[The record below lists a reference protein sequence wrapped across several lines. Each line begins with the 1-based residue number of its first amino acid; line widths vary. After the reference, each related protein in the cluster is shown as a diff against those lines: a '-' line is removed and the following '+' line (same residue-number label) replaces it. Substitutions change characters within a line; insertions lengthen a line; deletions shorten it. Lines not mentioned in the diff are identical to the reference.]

1 VETSS
6 SLHPSVLIVSGL
18 CEGAG
23 PTASQGSGQQQQ
35 QQQQQTLTSPTGV
48 ALL

>member
-35 QQQQQTLTSPTGV
+35 QQQQTLTSPTGV

>member
-1 VETSS
+1 
-6 SLHPSVLIVSGL
+6 LIVSGL

-23 PTASQGSGQQQQ
+23 PTASQESGQQQ